1 VNACQQC
8 DGRTAAYL
16 CADCALALRDSLVI
30 LCVRSL
36 DGNGVPQ
43 SCLLDELRM
52 TATHQARI
60 SENVGGPGAEIPL
73 PFHIKAMAHLRG
85 TTSALHRWAF
95 EYGLGNATDPF
106 SADIRRASSPYGYGQ
121 WLIRNIIRIMKFE
134 SCGQFAIDVE
144 HRIGSITR
152 IIDRP
157 PVQWFAGPCP
167 ECGADLYGQ
176 DGKDV
181 VKCRECSGTFDRGER
196 RDELLAMVTD
206 VLATAAEISR
216 ATHLIDARVTPVMLT
231 HWHHRGRLP
240 RRGANAAGDALYR
253 MGDVLAVI
261 NERERRHA

>member
-1 VNACQQC
+1 MNACQQC

-181 VKCRECSGTFDRGER
+181 VKCRECSGTFDR
-196 RDELLAMVTD
+196 V
-206 VLATAAEISR
+206 
-216 ATHLIDARVTPVMLT
+216 IDARVTPVMLT